1 MKVHGENKRYSIEN
15 YVYDPIY
22 LLMQLM
28 ELKAHN
34 VHSEIGLDETYNQY
48 NLGNEKDLAEK
59 AIEWFFEKFYNKFPM
74 SEELQQNKRTVKFL
88 NGIEFFIPIWYLEFH
103 GHDLES
109 KLKTVFPAL
118 EKYRNEGEL
127 QKNLS
132 IISAKCY
139 PLVHLDTI
147 EVFEKIINIG

>member
-1 MKVHGENKRYSIEN
+1 
-15 YVYDPIY
+15 
-22 LLMQLM
+22 M

-48 NLGNEKDLAEK
+48 QLGNEKDLAEK

-74 SEELQQNKRTVKFL
+74 SGELQQNKRTVKFL
-88 NGIEFFIPIWYLEFH
+88 NGMEFLIPIWYLEFQ